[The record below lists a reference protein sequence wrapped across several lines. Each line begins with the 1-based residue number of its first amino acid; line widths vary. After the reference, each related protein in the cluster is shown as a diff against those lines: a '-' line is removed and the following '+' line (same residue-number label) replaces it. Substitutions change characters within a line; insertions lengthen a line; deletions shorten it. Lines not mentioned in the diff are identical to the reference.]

1 MDADTVETNVRTAK
15 EETNDAG
22 DSTSDTEGDLS
33 EAHRRIVKQ
42 LKKIMVEGRTGGG
55 TMFKKMF

>member
-1 MDADTVETNVRTAK
+1 MLGQLKKKKN
-15 EETNDAG
+15 AG

-42 LKKIMVEGRTGGG
+42 LKKIMVEGRTGDG